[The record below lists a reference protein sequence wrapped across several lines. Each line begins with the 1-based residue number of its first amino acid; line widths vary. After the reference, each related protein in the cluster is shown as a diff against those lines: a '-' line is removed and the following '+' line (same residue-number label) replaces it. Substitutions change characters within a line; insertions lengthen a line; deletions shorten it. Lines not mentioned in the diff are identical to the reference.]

1 MHVNYEIR
9 HHGILGQRWGVRRFQ
24 NAYGSLT
31 PAGRRRLE
39 KRDAKWA
46 RKNYDKIEKTAKQR
60 VKGDLDEY
68 ASELLNQPGSRNSD
82 GRLSASTINDY
93 NRRMAELMTRAANDI
108 TAPSGRVVT
117 FVAKR
122 GEMGV
127 HLALAARGYDMS
139 QLRNGVWNDG
149 RIAYRKEEVNRV

>member
-24 NAYGSLT
+24 NADGSLT
-31 PAGRRRLE
+31 PAGRRRFE

-68 ASELLNQPGSRNSD
+68 ASELLNQPESRNSD
-82 GRLSASTINDY
+82 GRLSASTINAY

-127 HLALAARGYDMS
+127 HLALADRGYDMS

>member
-1 MHVNYEIR
+1 MYVNYEIR
-9 HHGILGQRWGVRRFQ
+9 HHGILGMRWGVRRFQ
-24 NAYGSLT
+24 NADGSLT

-46 RKNYDKIEKTAKQR
+46 RKNYNKIEKTAKQR

-68 ASELLNQPGSRNSD
+68 ASELLSQPGSRNSD
-82 GRLSASTINDY
+82 GRLSASTINAY

-127 HLALAARGYDMS
+127 HLALADRGYDMT

>member
-1 MHVNYEIR
+1 MYVNYEIR

-24 NAYGSLT
+24 NADGSLT

-46 RKNYDKIEKTAKQR
+46 RKNYNEIAKTARKR
-60 VKGDLDEY
+60 VKRELDEY
-68 ASELLNQPGSRNSD
+68 ASELLSQPGSRNSN
-82 GRLSASTINDY
+82 GRLSASTINAY
-93 NRRMAELMTRAANDI
+93 NRRMAELMTRAVNDI

-122 GEMGV
+122 GEMGF
-127 HLALAARGYDMS
+127 HLALADRGYDMS

>member
-1 MHVNYEIR
+1 MYVNYEIR

-24 NAYGSLT
+24 NADGSLT

-46 RKNYDKIEKTAKQR
+46 LKNYDKIAKIARQR
-60 VKGDLDEY
+60 VKGELDEY
-68 ASELLNQPGSRNSD
+68 ATELLNQPGSRNSN
-82 GRLSASTINDY
+82 GRLSASTINAY

-122 GEMGV
+122 GEMGFHV
-127 HLALAARGYDMS
+127 ALADRGYDMS

-149 RIAYRKEEVNRV
+149 RIAYRKEEVNRI

>member
-1 MHVNYEIR
+1 MYVNYEIR

-24 NAYGSLT
+24 NADGSLT
-31 PAGRRRLE
+31 LAGRRRLE

-68 ASELLNQPGSRNSD
+68 ASELLNQPGPRNSD
-82 GRLSASTINDY
+82 GRLSASTINAY

-127 HLALAARGYDMS
+127 HLALADRGYDMS